1 MEQVGFGQVTEE
13 LVEFHYQLTDVQAY
27 QDKAF
32 SALHLI
38 PEGAFQRGIERME
51 RDLRSRPIPCV
62 SRYVLLWGTR

>member
-13 LVEFHYQLTDVQAY
+13 LVKFHYQLTDVQAY

-38 PEGAFQRGIERME
+38 PEDAFQRGIERME